1 MKTILCAIIT
11 LTSCSFAWAAPKQE
25 LEVIH
30 TLHGKSYRQCK
41 IMQRDADGVAFSH
54 LKGIARVLFS
64 DLPESLRIE
73 LGYDSGAAAD
83 LQRSRDLARKEKA
96 EQQQKQRERAAE
108 LRHEARLAEIKRQ
121 AQRPVIVMQ
130 SPSAPYFS
138 GPVPA
143 VGFAAPGWGQG
154 FSPYYRGRF
163 SRSRGWDGVGIATIG
178 AGSGGIYVPQSGGF
192 YFTGVPQVHYSPTLG
207 YYNPGGFAS
216 PAVPS
221 RGTFGFV
228 PGLAAP
234 NPPAVVPGVGRS
246 GSASVAAPR

>member
-1 MKTILCAIIT
+1 MKTILCTIIT
-11 LTSCSFAWAAPKQE
+11 LTFTLAQAAPEQE

-54 LKGIARVLFS
+54 VKGIARVLFS

-83 LQRSRDLARKEKA
+83 LQRSRDLARAEKA
-96 EQQQKQRERAAE
+96 AQQQKQRERAAE

-130 SPSAPYFS
+130 SPSGAFFS

-143 VGFAAPGWGQG
+143 VGFAAPGWGGDFFHPQHG
-154 FSPYYRGRF
+154 LARRAGS
-163 SRSRGWDGVGIATIG
+163 WEGVGIATIG

-207 YYNPGGFAS
+207 YYNPGGFAP

-221 RGTFGFV
+221 RGTFGVV

-246 GSASVAAPR
+246 GGVSLGAPK

>member
-1 MKTILCAIIT
+1 MKTILSALIT
-11 LTSCSFAWAAPKQE
+11 LTCGLTFAAPKQE
-25 LEVIH
+25 VAVIH
-30 TLHGKSYRQCK
+30 TLHGRSYQQCK

-54 LKGIARVLFS
+54 RKGIARVLFS

-73 LGYDSGAAAD
+73 LGYNAAAAAD
-83 LQRSRDLARKEKA
+83 LQRTRELARKEKA

-108 LRHEARLAEIKRQ
+108 LRHEAQLAEIKRLT
-121 AQRPVIVMQ
+121 QRPVIVMQ
-130 SPSAPYFS
+130 SPAGAYFS

-143 VGFAAPGWGQG
+143 VGFAAPGWGGG
-154 FSPYYRGRF
+154 FFRPQRGPV
-163 SRSRGWDGVGIATIG
+163 SRRGTWDNVGIATIG

-207 YYNPGGFAS
+207 YYNPGRYVS

-221 RGTFGFV
+221 RGTFGVV

-234 NPPAVVPGVGRS
+234 NSPAVVPGVGRS
-246 GSASVAAPR
+246 GGASLGAPR